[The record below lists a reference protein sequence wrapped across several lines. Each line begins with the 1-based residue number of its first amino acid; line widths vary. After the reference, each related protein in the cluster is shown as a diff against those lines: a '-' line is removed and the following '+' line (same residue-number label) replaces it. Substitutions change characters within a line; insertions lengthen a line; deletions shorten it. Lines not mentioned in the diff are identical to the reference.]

1 MGVKT
6 AGYKL
11 QRNNSKHKTMRKY
24 FLLLIT
30 GAFFLTAQT
39 GQAQSVE
46 EWVRAADKVFTQKDY
61 YTAYRY
67 YGIAGQYKPDRPD
80 ILYQYA
86 ESARLF
92 GIYVKAESAYQRVI
106 DLPGQAAAYP
116 LAKYHLARV
125 KQTLGKYDEA
135 VGLFQQFLS
144 ENPNADSEL
153 QTIARKGLADCEW
166 SKGQVRK
173 EKEVGILSASVN
185 SAYSEYG
192 VAFKGDTMYY
202 SSLKFVYDKD
212 TTNPRR
218 TYSKILQ
225 SIAGAPGVPL
235 PENVNVTGKH
245 VGHTA
250 FSEGYKKVYYT
261 ICDYINAADVRC
273 DIYAS
278 PVNADGSWGPAEK
291 LSVNAPGANTTQP
304 SIGRDGQTGRY
315 RLYFA
320 SDRDGGKGN
329 LDIWYS
335 NFNDDGSLSTPENLS
350 SINTEG
356 NDVTPFFQETSQTL
370 YFSTDGYHTLGGYDI
385 HKSRKEGTG
394 WAAPE
399 NLGAPLN
406 SSYNDLYYAV
416 FEGGAK
422 AYLSSNRPDTAAFY
436 WDKTKE
442 TCCNDLYAI
451 TYDMSVR
458 LLVTTYNNL
467 DQSPLAGATVELFEV
482 TPDGREILAG
492 TQINPDSNHFE
503 FPLERGKNYLV
514 KASRDGF
521 GPASTPVDATNLPE
535 GNQVIERK
543 LYLEPPIQLDVLTFE
558 NIDSTA
564 LTGVTVELFERGANG
579 DVLVKT
585 LLNTSSN
592 DFTFALERGKKYT
605 LRGKRDGYAGAVD
618 IVDVSGPEM
627 KTVRKLQRKLY
638 LGQLLEALTIDAK
651 TRAALAGATVEL
663 YDISGP
669 TPVLKGKKTNSTGN
683 DFLFPLA
690 LNKPYLIKAS
700 RPGYNSVE
708 EELSF
713 DAETVNNSGGRIT
726 IEIPLDRF
734 GFDDFLPIA
743 LYFDNDQPNPRTY
756 GKTTTLTYQ
765 ETNTAYY
772 ARKAEYIKEFTAGLS
787 AEEKFLTERRFFD
800 FFDREVDGSRQEL
813 EAFTEKLLEFLENGG
828 SIRIGLKGYSSP
840 RGASTYNA
848 LLSARRIDAVKNH
861 FRKYKNGA
869 LLPFMQA
876 NNRKLRIEEEALGE
890 STAKKSVS
898 ARLDDRRNSI
908 FSVVACVERRV
919 EIVEVKTADQR

>member
-1 MGVKT
+1 M
-6 AGYKL
+6 L
-11 QRNNSKHKTMRKY
+11 QRNNSKNTMRKY
-24 FLLLIT
+24 FLLILT

-39 GQAQSVE
+39 GQAQPLE
-46 EWVRAADKVFTQKDY
+46 EWVRAGDKVFTQKDY
-61 YTAYRY
+61 YSAYRY
-67 YGIAGQYKPDRPD
+67 YGIALEYKKPDRPD

-92 GIYVKAESAYQRVI
+92 GIYVKADSAYQALI
-106 DLPGQAAAYP
+106 ATPAQASYP
-116 LAKYHLARV
+116 LAKFHLAGV

-135 VGLFQQFLS
+135 AGLFQQFLS
-144 ENPNADSEL
+144 ENPNADAEL
-153 QTIARKGLADCEW
+153 QAVARKGIADCEW
-166 SKGQVRK
+166 AKTQTRK
-173 EKEVGILSASVN
+173 DKDVGILSANVN
-185 SAYSEYG
+185 TAYSEYG

-225 SIAGAPGVPL
+225 SIAGAQGMPL
-235 PENVNVTGKH
+235 PENINVIGKH

-250 FSEGYKKVYYT
+250 FSEDYKKVYYT
-261 ICDYINAADVRC
+261 ICDYVNAADVRC

-291 LSVNAPGANTTQP
+291 LSVNATGAHTTQP
-304 SIGRDGQTGRY
+304 SIARDAQTGQY
-315 RLYFA
+315 RLYFV
-320 SDRDGGKGN
+320 SDRAGGKGN
-329 LDIWYS
+329 LDIWHS
-335 NFNDDGSLSTPENLS
+335 TFNSDGSLSSPENLS
-350 SINTEG
+350 AINTEG
-356 NDVTPFFQETSQTL
+356 NDVTPFFQEASQTL
-370 YFSTDGYHTLGGYDI
+370 YYSTDGKHTLGGYDI
-385 HKSRKEGTG
+385 YKARKDGTG
-394 WAAPE
+394 WSTPE

-406 SSYNDLYYAV
+406 SSYNDLYYSV

-458 LLVTTYNNL
+458 LLATTYNNL
-467 DQSPLAGATVELFEV
+467 DQSPLAGATVELYEV

-492 TQINPDSNHFE
+492 TQINPDSNNFE
-503 FPLERGKNYLV
+503 FPLERGKNYIL
-514 KASRDGF
+514 KAKREGF
-521 GPASTPVDATNLPE
+521 GPTSTTVDASNLPE
-535 GNQVIERK
+535 GNQIIERK

-564 LTGVTVELFERGANG
+564 LTGVRVELFETAAGG
-579 DVLVKT
+579 EVLAKT
-585 LLNTSSN
+585 LVNAAGN
-592 DFTFALERGKKYT
+592 DFTFALERGKRYT
-605 LRGKRDGYAGAVD
+605 IRGKRDGYAGAVD
-618 IVDVSGPEM
+618 IVDVSTPEM
-627 KTVRKLQRKLY
+627 KMATKLQRKLY
-638 LGQLLEALTIDAK
+638 LGQLLEALTIDAR

-663 YDISGP
+663 YDIGGP
-669 TPVLKGKKTNSTGN
+669 TPVLKGKKTNLTAN

-690 LNKPYLIKAS
+690 LNRPYLIKAS

-713 DAETVNNSGGRIT
+713 DAETVNNSGGKIT

-756 GKTTTLTYQ
+756 GRTTTLTYQ
-765 ETNTAYY
+765 ETNTAYFK
-772 ARKAEYIKEFTAGLS
+772 RKAEYIKEFTAGLS
-787 AEEKFLTERRFFD
+787 AEEKFLTERRFID

-813 EAFTEKLLEFLENGG
+813 EAFTEKLLEFLQNGG
-828 SIRIGLKGYSSP
+828 SIRIGLRGFSSP

-861 FRKYKNGA
+861 FKKYKNGA

-876 NNRKLRIEEEALGE
+876 GNRKLMIEETALGE
-890 STAKKSVS
+890 STAKQSVS

-919 EIVEVKTADQR
+919 EIVEVKSSDQR

>member
-1 MGVKT
+1 M
-6 AGYKL
+6 
-11 QRNNSKHKTMRKY
+11 SKY
-24 FLLLIT
+24 VLLLLT
-30 GAFFLTAQT
+30 GAFFLGVQT
-39 GQAQSVE
+39 VQAQPLE
-46 EWVRAADKVFTQKDY
+46 EWVRAGDKVFTQKDY
-61 YTAYRY
+61 YSAYRY
-67 YGIAGQYKPDRPD
+67 YGIALEFKKPDRPD

-92 GIYVKAESAYQRVI
+92 GIYVKADSAYQALI
-106 DLPGQAAAYP
+106 ATPAQASYP
-116 LAKYHLARV
+116 LAKFHLAGV

-135 VGLFQQFLS
+135 ASLFQQFLN
-144 ENPNADSEL
+144 ENPNADAAL
-153 QTIARKGLADCEW
+153 QTVARKGIEDCEW
-166 SKGQVRK
+166 AKAQVRK
-173 EKEVGILSASVN
+173 DKDVGILSSNVN
-185 SAYSEYG
+185 TAYSEYG

-202 SSLKFVYDKD
+202 SSLKFVYDQD

-225 SIAGAPGVPL
+225 SVAGAPGTLL
-235 PENVNVTGKH
+235 PDNVNVTGKH

-250 FSEGYKKVYYT
+250 FDQGYKKVYYT
-261 ICDYINAADVRC
+261 ICDYVNAADVRC

-278 PVNADGSWGPAEK
+278 PLKADGTWGPAEK
-291 LSVNAPGANTTQP
+291 LALNTAGASTTQP
-304 SIGRDGQTGRY
+304 SIGRDGQTGLS
-315 RLYFA
+315 RLYFV
-320 SDRDGGKGN
+320 SDRDGGKGK

-335 NFNDDGSLSTPENLS
+335 TFNSDGSLSAPVNLMA
-350 SINTEG
+350 INTEG
-356 NDVTPFFQETSQTL
+356 NDVTPFFNESSQTL
-370 YFSTDGYHTLGGYDI
+370 YFSTDGKHTLGGYDI
-385 HKSRKEGTG
+385 YKVRKEGTDWG
-394 WAAPE
+394 TPE

-458 LLVTTYNNL
+458 LLATTYNNL

-492 TQINPDSNHFE
+492 TQINPDSNNFE
-503 FPLERGKNYLV
+503 FPLERGKNYIL
-514 KASRDGF
+514 KAKRDGF
-521 GPASTPVDATNLPE
+521 GPASATVDATNLPE
-535 GNQVIERK
+535 GNQIIERK

-564 LTGVTVELFERGANG
+564 LAGATVELFEAGPNG
-579 DVLVKT
+579 ETLIKT
-585 LLNTSSN
+585 LVNPTSN
-592 DFTFALERGKKYT
+592 NFTFALERGKRYT
-605 LRGKRDGYAGAVD
+605 LRGKRDGYAGAAD

-627 KTVRKLQRKLY
+627 KTVTRLERKLY
-638 LGQLLEALTIDAK
+638 LGQLLEARTIDAR
-651 TRAALAGATVEL
+651 TLAALAGATVEL
-663 YDISGP
+663 YDIGGP
-669 TPVLKGKKTNSTGN
+669 TPVLKGKKTNLTAN

-690 LNKPYLIKAS
+690 LNRPYLIKAS

-713 DAETVNNSGGRIT
+713 DEATVAASGGRIV

-734 GFDDFLPIA
+734 SFDDFLPIA

-756 GKTTTLTYQ
+756 GKTTTFTYQ

-787 AEEKFLTERRFFD
+787 TEEKFLTERRFID

-813 EAFTEKLLEFLENGG
+813 EAFTAKLLEFLQNGG

-861 FRKYKNGA
+861 FKRYKNGA
-869 LLPFMQA
+869 LMPYMQA
-876 NNRKLRIEEEALGE
+876 NNRKLLIQEEALGE
-890 STAKKSVS
+890 STAKQSVS

-919 EIVEVKTADQR
+919 EIVEVKAADRR